1 METQVKSINGT
12 IKVEHLLFNFKAEI
26 LKNLEA
32 LVKVANRLKLTP
44 PTWEF
49 SDVYE
54 YEFSV
59 VEGMSGSGEDT
70 EIEVETY
77 IEKCFDITLHVE
89 ESLKIDGQWI
99 FACAIDH
106 RNKLMIQV
114 DESAIIPIRYSPSN
128 DCCEHCGKKYPR
140 VQSFVVL
147 NQETGEFKQV
157 GKGCLKQ
164 FLGINPASYI
174 TMFEAVSKFSPMIEG
189 YGRKNRGGRLTNL
202 AYDVNEM
209 LRYVMH
215 QVAKDGQFIKAEWKE
230 IQVQSPGWR
239 GGMTTK
245 NVRANEGEA
254 TFDKVKVRMSAISY
268 FRMHPHSLLDSASVE
283 ELQER
288 IKFNTMRYDL
298 FSDIQHERK
307 IDIANRLCALR
318 DHLHAVK
325 YKVLIDEQILPYIE
339 EIAAVKAWMFNM
351 VIEVKT
357 NQKEEIL
364 IDEFGNNTHT
374 GRFIEYEYVDSFNEW
389 KKLIKG
395 VFAKD
400 RTLQENLKSICS
412 GFGFYVKQVEREA
425 ADAIRLANAAN
436 LKHIGTVGQKVE
448 LTLKVLDS
456 KTGQGQFGEW
466 ILWKMEDANGNKFS
480 KFGQLSEKHIVLA
493 ATDHTVDTF
502 LGSTIKVLAEVKK
515 HDEFRGEKIT
525 ALGRMSKVNKSLY
538 LYK

>member
-1 METQVKSINGT
+1 METQVKPINGT

-54 YEFSV
+54 HEFSV
-59 VEGMSGSGEDT
+59 IEGMHGSGEDR
-70 EIEVETY
+70 EVEVETY

-140 VQSFVVL
+140 VQSFVVH

-189 YGRKNRGGRLTNL
+189 YGRKNRGGRLENL

-230 IQVQSPGWR
+230 IQVQSAGWR

-254 TFDKVKVRMSAISY
+254 TIDKVKVRMSAISY

-283 ELQER
+283 ELEAR

-325 YKVLIDEQILPYIE
+325 YKVLVDEQILPYTE
-339 EIAAVKAWMFNM
+339 EIATVKAWMVAM

-357 NQKEEIL
+357 REEEEVLTDSIGNQSYSGKMIT
-364 IDEFGNNTHT
+364 I
-374 GRFIEYEYVDSFNEW
+374 EYVDSFNEW
-389 KKLIKG
+389 KRLVKG
-395 VFAKD
+395 VYAKD
-400 RTLQENLKSICS
+400 RTLQENLKTICS
-412 GFGFYVKQVEREA
+412 GFGFYIKQVEREA
-425 ADAIRLANAAN
+425 ADAIRLANAGN
-436 LKHIGTVGQKVE
+436 LKHIGVVGQKVE

-466 ILWKMEDANGNKFS
+466 ILWKMEDADGNKFS

-502 LGSTIKVLAEVKK
+502 LGSTIKVLVEVKK